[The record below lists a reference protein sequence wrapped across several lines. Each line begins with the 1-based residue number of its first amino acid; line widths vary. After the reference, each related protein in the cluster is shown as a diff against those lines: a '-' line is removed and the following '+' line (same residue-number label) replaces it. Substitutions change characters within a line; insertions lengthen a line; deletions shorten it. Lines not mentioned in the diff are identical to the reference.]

1 MKITNIKFEIF
12 VYILLLLF
20 FGMFIIMNFLNLNY
34 NIENMSD
41 MNNMS
46 DMSDMSDMNPTSLN
60 IAVQHIN

>member
-1 MKITNIKFEIF
+1 MKITNIKFENF

-20 FGMFIIMNFLNLNY
+20 FSMFIVTNFLKTNY

-41 MNNMS
+41 MSNTN
-46 DMSDMSDMNPTSLN
+46 DMNSTSLN

>member
-1 MKITNIKFEIF
+1 MKITNIKFENF

-20 FGMFIIMNFLNLNY
+20 FSMFIVTNFLKTNY

-41 MNNMS
+41 MSNT
-46 DMSDMSDMNPTSLN
+46 SDMNSTSLN

>member
-1 MKITNIKFEIF
+1 MELKR
-12 VYILLLLF
+12 LLTFLESL
-20 FGMFIIMNFLNLNY
+20 GILNLNY

-46 DMSDMSDMNPTSLN
+46 DMSDMNPTSLN

>member
-1 MKITNIKFEIF
+1 MKITNIKFENF

-20 FGMFIIMNFLNLNY
+20 FSMFIVTNFLKINY

-41 MNNMS
+41 MSNT
-46 DMSDMSDMNPTSLN
+46 SDMNSTSLN